1 MILITAPVHN
11 FFLDTLSE
19 KGINFLYEP
28 TISYAQVLEKMHD
41 STTLIVSTQI
51 KVDKN
56 LIDHAPKLK
65 WIGRL
70 GSGMEHIDVAYAKS
84 KNIICESSPEGN
96 CNAVAEHALGLLL
109 NYYRNIN
116 TSILQVKKNKWLRE
130 ENRGTEISGKTIGII
145 GYGHTGS
152 AFARLLSAFNVT
164 ILAYDKYKTGF
175 GNEFITES
183 TEEEIVKYADVISF
197 HLPLT
202 TETTHYVNNAFFHK
216 LKKQPIII
224 NTSRGSVID
233 SVALINAI
241 ESRLI
246 SGALLDVL
254 ENEKLDTYTPE
265 EKQVFETLNNFD
277 NVMITPHIA
286 GYSHEATY
294 KMSKVLLEKIG
305 II

>member
-1 MILITAPVHN
+1 MILITAPVHD
-11 FFLDTLSE
+11 FFLDTLSK
-19 KGINFLYEP
+19 KGIDFLYEP
-28 TISYAQVLEKMHD
+28 TMRYPELLGKIQLATGLV
-41 STTLIVSTQI
+41 ISTQI
-51 KVDKN
+51 KIDKN
-56 LIDHAPKLK
+56 LIDQAPHLK

-70 GSGMEHIDVAYAKS
+70 GSGMDHIDVGYAKS

-109 NYYRNIN
+109 NFFRNI
-116 TSILQVKKNKWLRE
+116 SKSVAQVKNNQWLRA

-145 GYGHTGS
+145 GFGHTGS
-152 AFARLLSAFNVT
+152 AFAKLLASFNVT

-175 GNEFITES
+175 GNEFVTES
-183 TEEEIVKYADVISF
+183 TEDALIKYADVISL

-202 TETTHYVNNAFFHK
+202 SETTHYISNDFFLK

-233 SVALINAI
+233 SAALINAI
-241 ESRLI
+241 QNKLI
-246 SGALLDVL
+246 SGSLLDVL
-254 ENEKLDTYTPE
+254 ENEKLDTFTSE
-265 EKQVFETLNNFD
+265 EKQVFETLNKFD

-294 KMSKVLLEKIG
+294 KMSRVLLEKLG

>member
-1 MILITAPVHN
+1 MILITAPVHD
-11 FFLDTLSE
+11 FFLDTLSK
-19 KGINFLYEP
+19 KGIAFMYEP
-28 TISYAQVLEKMHD
+28 TMRYPQLLEKIHFA
-41 STTLIVSTQI
+41 SGLVVSTQI
-51 KVDKN
+51 KIDKN
-56 LIDHAPKLK
+56 LIDQAIHLK

-70 GSGMEHIDVAYAKS
+70 GSGMEHIDVDYAKS
-84 KNIICESSPEGN
+84 KKIICESSPEGN

-109 NYYRNIN
+109 NFYRNIN
-116 TSILQVKKNKWLRE
+116 TSILQVKNKQWLRD

-145 GYGHTGS
+145 GYGHTGT
-152 AFARLLSAFNVT
+152 AFAKLLSAFNVT

-175 GNEFITES
+175 GNEFVTES
-183 TEEEIVKYADVISF
+183 TLDDVIKYADVISF

-202 TETTHYVNNAFFHK
+202 AETQYYANVEFFIK

-233 SVALINAI
+233 SEALIEAI
-241 ESRLI
+241 QNKFI

-254 ENEKLDTYTPE
+254 ENEKLDTYTSE
-265 EKQVFETLNNFD
+265 EQQVFETLNHFD

-294 KMSKVLLEKIG
+294 KMSRVLLEKIG

>member
-1 MILITAPVHN
+1 MILITAPVHD

-19 KGINFLYEP
+19 KGFDFLYEP
-28 TISYAQVLEKMHD
+28 TMRYPQLLEKIHLA
-41 STTLIVSTQI
+41 TGLVVSTQI
-51 KVDKN
+51 KIDKN
-56 LIDHAPKLK
+56 LIDQATHLK

-84 KNIICESSPEGN
+84 KNIICESSPEGH

-109 NYYRNIN
+109 NFYRNIN
-116 TSILQVKKNKWLRE
+116 RSVFQVKNKLWLRDQ
-130 ENRGTEISGKTIGII
+130 NRGTEISGKTIGII

-152 AFARLLSAFNVT
+152 AFAKLLSAFNVT

-175 GNEFITES
+175 GNEFVTES
-183 TEEEIVKYADVISF
+183 TLDDVIKYADVISF

-202 TETTHYVNNAFFHK
+202 SETQHYASADFFLQ
-216 LKKQPIII
+216 LKKQPVII

-233 SVALINAI
+233 SEALIDAI
-241 ESRLI
+241 QNKFI

-254 ENEKLDTYTPE
+254 ENEKLDTYTSE
-265 EKQVFETLNNFD
+265 EQRLFETLNIFD

-294 KMSKVLLEKIG
+294 KMSRVLLEKLG

>member
-1 MILITAPVHN
+1 MILIAAPVHH

-19 KGINFLYEP
+19 KGIDFLYEP
-28 TISYAQVLEKMHD
+28 TISYAQVLEKIHD
-41 STTLIVSTQI
+41 STTLIVSTHI
-51 KVDKN
+51 KVDKK

-70 GSGMEHIDVAYAKS
+70 GSGMEHIDVTYAKS
-84 KNIICESSPEGN
+84 KKIICESSPEGN

-109 NYYRNIN
+109 NFYRNIN
-116 TSILQVKKNKWLRE
+116 RSVQEVKNHQWFRE

-164 ILAYDKYKTGF
+164 ILAHDKYKAGF
-175 GNEFITES
+175 GNEFVTES
-183 TEEEIVKYADVISF
+183 TLDEVIKYADIISF

-202 TETTHYVNNAFFHK
+202 SETQRYASADFFLQ

-224 NTSRGSVID
+224 NTSRGSVVD

-241 ESRLI
+241 ETRLI

-254 ENEKLDTYTPE
+254 ENEKPNTYTSE
-265 EKQVFETLNNFD
+265 EKEIFNTLIKFE

-294 KMSKVLLEKIG
+294 KMSKVLLEKLG

>member
-1 MILITAPVHN
+1 MILITAPVHD
-11 FFLDTLSE
+11 FFLDTLSK
-19 KGINFLYEP
+19 KGIDFLYEP
-28 TISYAQVLEKMHD
+28 TMRYQELLEKIPL
-41 STTLIVSTQI
+41 TTGIVISTQI
-51 KVDKN
+51 KIDKN
-56 LIDHAPKLK
+56 LIDKAPNLK

-96 CNAVAEHALGLLL
+96 CNAVAEHALALLL
-109 NYYRNIN
+109 NFYRNIN
-116 TSILQVKKNKWLRE
+116 TSILQVKNKQWLRA

-152 AFARLLSAFNVT
+152 AFAKLLSAFNVT

-175 GNEFITES
+175 GNEFVTES
-183 TEEEIVKYADVISF
+183 SEDELIKYADVISF

-202 TETTHYVNNAFFHK
+202 PETYHYASDDFFRI

-233 SVALINAI
+233 SVALIDAI
-241 ESRLI
+241 QNKFI

-254 ENEKLDTYTPE
+254 ENEKLDTYTSE
-265 EKQVFETLNNFD
+265 EKEIFEALIAFD

-286 GYSHEATY
+286 GYSHEAIY
-294 KMSKVLLEKIG
+294 KMSKVLLEKLG

>member
-1 MILITAPVHN
+1 MILITAPVHH
-11 FFLDTLSE
+11 FFLDTLSK
-19 KGINFLYEP
+19 KGIDFLYEP
-28 TISYAQVLEKMHD
+28 TMRYPQLLEKVHLA
-41 STTLIVSTQI
+41 TGLVVSTQI
-51 KVDKN
+51 KIDKN
-56 LIDHAPKLK
+56 LIDKAAHLK

-96 CNAVAEHALGLLL
+96 CNAVAELALGLLL
-109 NYYRNIN
+109 NFYRNIN
-116 TSILQVKKNKWLRE
+116 TSVLQVREKQWRRE

-152 AFARLLSAFNVT
+152 AFAKLLSAFNVT

-175 GNEFITES
+175 GNEYVTES
-183 TEEEIVKYADVISF
+183 TEDELIKYADVISF

-202 TETTHYVNNAFFHK
+202 SETQHYASVDFFLQ

-233 SVALINAI
+233 SKALINAI
-241 ESRLI
+241 QNNFI

-254 ENEKLDTYTPE
+254 ENEKLDTFTSE
-265 EKQVFETLNNFD
+265 EQRVFETLNNFN
-277 NVMITPHIA
+277 NVLITPHIA

-294 KMSKVLLEKIG
+294 KMSKVLLEKLG

>member
-1 MILITAPVHN
+1 MILITAPVHH
-11 FFLDTLSE
+11 FFLDTLSK
-19 KGINFLYEP
+19 KGIDFLYEP
-28 TISYAQVLEKMHD
+28 TMRYPQLLEKVHLA
-41 STTLIVSTQI
+41 TGLVVSTQI
-51 KVDKN
+51 KIDKN
-56 LIDHAPKLK
+56 LIDKATHLK

-96 CNAVAEHALGLLL
+96 CNAVAELALGLLL
-109 NYYRNIN
+109 NFYRNIN
-116 TSILQVKKNKWLRE
+116 TSVLQVREKQWRRE

-152 AFARLLSAFNVT
+152 AFAKLLSAFNVT

-175 GNEFITES
+175 GNEYVTES
-183 TEEEIVKYADVISF
+183 TEDELIKYADVISF

-202 TETTHYVNNAFFHK
+202 SETQHYASVDFFLQ

-233 SVALINAI
+233 SKALINAI
-241 ESRLI
+241 QNNFI

-254 ENEKLDTYTPE
+254 ENEKLDTFTSE
-265 EKQVFETLNNFD
+265 EQRVFETLNNFN
-277 NVMITPHIA
+277 NVLITPHIA

-294 KMSKVLLEKIG
+294 KMSKVLLEKLG

>member
-1 MILITAPVHN
+1 
-11 FFLDTLSE
+11 
-19 KGINFLYEP
+19 
-28 TISYAQVLEKMHD
+28 
-41 STTLIVSTQI
+41 
-51 KVDKN
+51 
-56 LIDHAPKLK
+56 
-65 WIGRL
+65 
-70 GSGMEHIDVAYAKS
+70 MEHIDVVYAKS

-109 NYYRNIN
+109 NFYRNIN
-116 TSILQVKKNKWLRE
+116 TSTLQVKNKQWLRD

-152 AFARLLSAFNVT
+152 AFAKLLSAFNVT
-164 ILAYDKYKTGF
+164 ILAHDKYKNDF
-175 GNEFITES
+175 GNEFVTES
-183 TEEEIVKYADVISF
+183 TLDDVIKYADVISF

-202 TETTHYVNNAFFHK
+202 SETQHYASADFFLQ

-224 NTSRGSVID
+224 NTSRGSVIE
-233 SVALINAI
+233 SEALIDAI
-241 ESRLI
+241 QNKII

-254 ENEKLDTYTPE
+254 ENEKLDTYTIE
-265 EKQVFETLNNFD
+265 EQRVFETLNHFD

-294 KMSKVLLEKIG
+294 KMSRVLLEKLR

>member
-11 FFLDTLSE
+11 FFIDTLSE
-19 KGINFLYEP
+19 KGIDFLYEP
-28 TISYAQVLEKMHD
+28 TMRYTQLLEKIELA
-41 STTLIVSTQI
+41 TGLVVSTHI
-51 KVDKN
+51 KIDRN
-56 LIDHAPKLK
+56 LIDNAPHLK

-109 NYYRNIN
+109 NFYRNIN
-116 TSILQVKKNKWLRE
+116 TSILQVKHNQWLRE

-152 AFARLLSAFNVT
+152 AFAKLLSAFNVT
-164 ILAYDKYKTGF
+164 ILGFDKYKTGF
-175 GNEFITES
+175 GNEFVTES
-183 TEEEIVKYADVISF
+183 TLDDVIKYADVISF

-202 TETTHYVNNAFFHK
+202 SETQHYASVDFFSN
-216 LKKQPIII
+216 LKQQPIII

-233 SVALINAI
+233 SEALINAI
-241 ESRLI
+241 QNKFI

-254 ENEKLDTYTPE
+254 ENEKLDTYTSE
-265 EKQVFETLNNFD
+265 EQRVFETLNLFD

-286 GYSHEATY
+286 GYSHEATF

>member
-1 MILITAPVHN
+1 MILITAPVHH

-19 KGINFLYEP
+19 KGIDFLYVP
-28 TISYAQVLEKMHD
+28 NMRYPQLLEKIELA
-41 STTLIVSTQI
+41 TGLVVSTQI
-51 KVDKN
+51 NVDKI
-56 LIDHAPKLK
+56 LIDKAIHLK

-109 NYYRNIN
+109 NFYRNIN
-116 TSILQVKKNKWLRE
+116 TSIVQVKNNKWLRE

-152 AFARLLSAFNVT
+152 SFARLLSAFNVT

-175 GNEFITES
+175 GNEFVTES
-183 TEEEIVKYADVISF
+183 TLDDVIKYADIISF

-202 TETTHYVNNAFFHK
+202 TETKHYASADFFLQ
-216 LKKQPIII
+216 LKKQPVII
-224 NTSRGSVID
+224 NTSRGSVIE
-233 SVALINAI
+233 SVTLINAI

-265 EKQVFETLNNFD
+265 EKQVLETLNNFD

-294 KMSKVLLEKIG
+294 KMSKVLLEKLG

>member
-1 MILITAPVHN
+1 MILITAPVHD
-11 FFLDTLSE
+11 FFLNTLSE
-19 KGINFLYEP
+19 KGIEFLYEP
-28 TISYAQVLEKMHD
+28 TMRYPQLLGKIQLATGLV
-41 STTLIVSTQI
+41 VSTHI
-51 KVDKN
+51 NIDKN
-56 LIDHAPKLK
+56 LIDQATHLK

-109 NYYRNIN
+109 NFYRNIN
-116 TSILQVKKNKWLRE
+116 TSILQVKNKQWLRE

-152 AFARLLSAFNVT
+152 AFAKLLSAFNVT

-175 GNEFITES
+175 GNEFVTES
-183 TEEEIVKYADVISF
+183 SLEDVIKYADVISF

-202 TETTHYVNNAFFHK
+202 SETKYFVSADFFLQ

-233 SVALINAI
+233 SLALIDAI
-241 ESRLI
+241 QNNLI

-254 ENEKLDTYTPE
+254 ENEKLDTFTSE
-265 EKQVFETLNNFD
+265 EQRVFETLNHFD

-294 KMSKVLLEKIG
+294 KMSWVLLEKIG

>member
-1 MILITAPVHN
+1 MILITAPVHD
-11 FFLDTLSE
+11 FFLDTLSK
-19 KGINFLYEP
+19 KGIDFLYEP
-28 TISYAQVLEKMHD
+28 TMRYPQLLEKIQ
-41 STTLIVSTQI
+41 LAKGLVVSTQI
-51 KVDKN
+51 KIDKN
-56 LIDHAPKLK
+56 LIDQATHLQ

-70 GSGMEHIDVAYAKS
+70 GSGMEHIDVDYAKS

-109 NYYRNIN
+109 NFYRNIN
-116 TSILQVKKNKWLRE
+116 TSILQVKNKQWLRD

-152 AFARLLSAFNVT
+152 SFAKLLSAFNVT

-175 GNEFITES
+175 GNEFVTES
-183 TEEEIVKYADVISF
+183 TLDDVIKYADVISF

-202 TETTHYVNNAFFHK
+202 AETQYYANVEFFIK

-233 SVALINAI
+233 SEALIDAI
-241 ESRLI
+241 QNKFI

-254 ENEKLDTYTPE
+254 ENEKLDTYTSE
-265 EKQVFETLNNFD
+265 EQLLFETLNHFD

-294 KMSKVLLEKIG
+294 KMSKVLLEKLG

>member
-1 MILITAPVHN
+1 MILITAPVHH

-19 KGINFLYEP
+19 KGIEFLYEP
-28 TISYAQVLEKMHD
+28 TMRYSQLLEKIHLA
-41 STTLIVSTQI
+41 TGLVVSTHI
-51 KVDKN
+51 KIDKN
-56 LIDHAPKLK
+56 LIDHAIHLK

-70 GSGMEHIDVAYAKS
+70 GSGMDHIDVAYAKS

-96 CNAVAEHALGLLL
+96 CNAVGEHALGLLL
-109 NYYRNIN
+109 NFYRNIN
-116 TSILQVKKNKWLRE
+116 TSILQVKNNKWFRE

-175 GNEFITES
+175 GNEFVTES
-183 TEEEIVKYADVISF
+183 TEDEIVKHADVISF

-202 TETTHYVNNAFFHK
+202 TETSHFVNNNFFLK

-233 SVALINAI
+233 SLALINAI
-241 ESRLI
+241 ENKLI